1 MVQEKLIA
9 LIETLAEK
17 SETGTLEWEAAASR
31 NSYQTN
37 FPHYTVTISEYHDT
51 ESPEYELTI
60 KNDLGELMETVDSDF
75 PLASTRHLLKTMF
88 SGARRKVMGVDSALD
103 EILSSLRS

>member
-17 SETGTLEWEAAASR
+17 SETGALEWEAAASP

-37 FPHYTVTISEYHDT
+37 FPHYTVAICEFKFGKL
-51 ESPEYELTI
+51 YELRIT
-60 KNDLGELMETVDSDF
+60 NDQGELMETALDSDF
-75 PLASTRHLLKTMF
+75 PAGTHQRLKTVF

-103 EILSSLRS
+103 EILSSLQS

>member
-17 SETGTLEWEAAASR
+17 SENGTLEWEATAGS

-37 FPHYTVTISEYHDT
+37 FPRYTVTIFEFDYG
-51 ESPEYELTI
+51 ESYELRIT
-60 KNDLGELMETVDSDF
+60 NELGELMETAHDSDF
-75 PLASTRHLLKTMF
+75 PAGTHQLLKTVF

-103 EILSSLRS
+103 EILSSLQS

>member
-9 LIETLAEK
+9 LIESLAEK
-17 SETGTLEWEAAASR
+17 SEAGTLDWEAAASR

-37 FPHYTVTISEYHDT
+37 FSRYTVAVSEFNYG
-51 ESPEYELTI
+51 ESYELTI
-60 KNDLGELMETVDSDF
+60 TNEEGELMETAHDSDF
-75 PLASTRHLLKTMF
+75 PAGTHQRLKTVF

-103 EILSSLRS
+103 EILSSLQS